1 MKKFILTRSAAAAFA
16 AFPSFAFAADAQSTA
31 AAKAMFDAME
41 MRKTLTASY
50 VEMEKTLPAMM
61 RQQIV
66 AMIDADPQLNAQ
78 QKQENKAKLE
88 QMLPGIAAAISKT
101 FKDPALI
108 DEMMAEMMPLYT
120 NNYTADEIKQ
130 LTAFYQTP
138 VGRKM
143 MALTPKLSA
152 ESMAIGQRIMMPRVG
167 AMMQDLMQELQK
179 H

>member
-1 MKKFILTRSAAAAFA
+1 MKKFFLTLSAAAAFA
-16 AFPSFAFAADAQSTA
+16 ATPSFAFAADAQSTA
-31 AAKAMFDAME
+31 AVKAMFDAME
-41 MRKTLTASY
+41 MRKTLSASY

-61 RQQIV
+61 RQQIT

-88 QMLPGIAAAISKT
+88 QNLPGIAAAIART

-108 DEMMAEMMPLYT
+108 DEMMAEMTPLYA
-120 NNYTADEIKQ
+120 NNYTVDEIRQ
-130 LTAFYQTP
+130 LTAFYKTP

-143 MALTPKLSA
+143 MTLTPKLSA
-152 ESMAIGQRIMMPRVG
+152 ESMAVGQRIMMPRLG
-167 AMMQDLMQELQK
+167 KMMQDLMQELQK